1 MKFMKLG
8 TRSDTFYTEQ
18 ATRSLVSDI
27 PPNLVIK
34 INDTTYLLHKSP
46 LISKCGLLRRLCSDT
61 NDSESDVLELHDMP
75 GGSEAFE
82 LCAKFCYGIS
92 INISAYNFVPSLCAS
107 KLLQMNESIERG
119 NFVGKLESFF
129 GSCILEGW
137 KDSVSTLQATEK
149 LPEWSENLGIIRKCI
164 DSIIEKILTPPSQ
177 VKWSYT
183 YTRPGYNRKQHHSVP
198 KDWWTEDISILNID
212 LFRCIIMTIR
222 STHVLPPQLIGE
234 SLHVYACKW
243 LPCIINV
250 QSSGSSVSQTEE
262 SKEKNRKIL
271 ETIVSMIPADR
282 GSVSVGF
289 LLKLLSM
296 SNLFGVSTVSKTEL
310 IKRASIQF
318 HEAKVSDLNFYDVE
332 LVQVVLESFL
342 KFWKRISPG
351 DADNRHYLLRSIR
364 KVGKLVDSYLQVV
377 ARDDN
382 MEVSKFVALAETV
395 PAIGRLE
402 HDDLYQAINIYLKV
416 HSELSKAEKK
426 RLCGILECQKLSPE
440 VRAHA
445 VKNEFLPLRT
455 VVQLLYYEQEKD
467 LNGTTSTKL
476 QKPHELLLGAKMR
489 PATRDSNGKRSLG
502 LDKEEFKREDIT
514 RKASLA
520 ESREKSEH
528 KTQRLDDKLAL
539 DLEKKMVIREVKEE
553 AKKKMSI
560 GRTRSSKSEYGSEK
574 RR

>member
-46 LISKCGLLRRLCSDT
+46 LLSKCGLLQRLCSDT

-234 SLHVYACKW
+234 SLHVYAY
-243 LPCIINV
+243 
-250 QSSGSSVSQTEE
+250 
-262 SKEKNRKIL
+262 
-271 ETIVSMIPADR
+271 R

-289 LLKLLSM
+289 LLKLL
-296 SNLFGVSTVSKTEL
+296 K
-310 IKRASIQF
+310 
-318 HEAKVSDLNFYDVE
+318 

-402 HDDLYQAINIYLKV
+402 HDDLYQAINIYLKKASFDDRWAGGCEDWAELEV

-467 LNGTTSTKL
+467 SNGTTSTKL

-560 GRTRSSKSEYGSEK
+560 GRTRSSKSEYGNSIEPSIYENSTALASNLMTQCSK
-574 RR
+574 FFSRRYDNKMLGL